1 MRRILCNLL
10 CVAKWLIII
19 LSLAI
24 FILPISMT
32 TFSNFLIMSTSY
44 GQDIANTI
52 KSDNSSYKTH
62 VDIPDKVQL
71 FQLYDIIEGD
81 CVYLNE
87 LFFLDYGYQIPENAE
102 IIKRTDD
109 KDSEI
114 IAYYYE
120 SKKTNFYQTNEY
132 ISGFALAVYNKS
144 DIEFPEEW
152 LTDINVY
159 YGVKYGSMYDDANL
173 INYHGKIVMIR
184 FNFDEDKKDFEQQ
197 IESQKEAL
205 TKSII
210 ENLFIYRR

>member
-87 LFFLDYGYQIPENAE
+87 LFFLDYGYQIPKNAE
-102 IIKRTDD
+102 IIRRTDD

-114 IAYYYE
+114 IA
-120 SKKTNFYQTNEY
+120 
-132 ISGFALAVYNKS
+132 
-144 DIEFPEEW
+144 
-152 LTDINVY
+152 
-159 YGVKYGSMYDDANL
+159 
-173 INYHGKIVMIR
+173 
-184 FNFDEDKKDFEQQ
+184 
-197 IESQKEAL
+197 
-205 TKSII
+205 
-210 ENLFIYRR
+210 

>member
-1 MRRILCNLL
+1 
-10 CVAKWLIII
+10 
-19 LSLAI
+19 
-24 FILPISMT
+24 MT

-102 IIKRTDD
+102 IIRRTDD

-132 ISGFALAVYNKS
+132 ISGFALAVYNKNY
-144 DIEFPEEW
+144 IEFPEES

-159 YGVKYGSMYDDANL
+159 YGVKYRSMYDDANL